1 MNESELL
8 IDATAIAASRI
19 KAVLRKE
26 RVPELYL
33 HVHFLTLCRQCG
45 SREESDKVL
54 WLRNSRAH
62 VCVQRGKVAVRVW

>member
-19 KAVLRKE
+19 KAVPRKE
-26 RVPELYL
+26 RAPELYL
-33 HVHFLTLCRQCG
+33 HFLTLRRQCG

-54 WLRNSRAH
+54 WVRNSRAH